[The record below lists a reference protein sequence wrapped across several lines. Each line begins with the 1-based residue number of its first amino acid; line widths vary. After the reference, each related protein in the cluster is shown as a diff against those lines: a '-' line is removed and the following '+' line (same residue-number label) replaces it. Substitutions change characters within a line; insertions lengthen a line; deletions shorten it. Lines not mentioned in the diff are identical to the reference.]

1 MLRDFPPAAL
11 DARCP
16 RGYPPQVT
24 FTLHPSFKNPVRV
37 KEVPPYEVTESGWGE
52 FDIGITARA
61 CRSGPPPL

>member
-1 MLRDFPPAAL
+1 M
-11 DARCP
+11 
-16 RGYPPQVT
+16 PQVT